1 MFQIDPR
8 NGDIS
13 LTAEGAES
21 LVLGLVEQYVLT
33 VQVKD
38 MGDRP
43 QGHYIRGEVTITVT
57 ENLWVPP
64 SPVAVRENHQG
75 PYPLA
80 VSKVQWN
87 NDRVNYSLEAK
98 PPSPEGP
105 FIIDQEGQIYLTE
118 PLDREQGAEY
128 ALLISVE
135 SSDGE
140 LLDEPLELRVSVTD
154 DNDNAPVCIPESY
167 QATVREQQVQGSH
180 LVTLTAT
187 DQDDPRTENAH
198 LSFRLHSQ
206 EPWNDGRLLF
216 TISANG
222 TLTLA
227 RDMTGYTSM
236 KYQLEVLVADHAGL
250 SGTCTVTVDIEEVND
265 NAPVFPQKQVH
276 Q

>member
-1 MFQIDPR
+1 MIPKGFVHLKDCSQLVALLFTLNVLSVAKVVTVPENYEGEIPWFLTRVKVTDDEGRQLDDPISITIIVTDRNDNAPVFVQETFSARIHKGAHAGYRILSAAATDLDDPLLPSSDLRYKILQQIPAQPSDGMFQIDPR

-57 ENLWVPP
+57 ENLWVPL

-118 PLDREQGAEY
+118 PLDREQGAEVNY
-128 ALLISVE
+128 RIIE
-135 SSDGE
+135 S
-140 LLDEPLELRVSVTD
+140 
-154 DNDNAPVCIPESY
+154 
-167 QATVREQQVQGSH
+167 
-180 LVTLTAT
+180 
-187 DQDDPRTENAH
+187 
-198 LSFRLHSQ
+198 
-206 EPWNDGRLLF
+206 
-216 TISANG
+216 
-222 TLTLA
+222 
-227 RDMTGYTSM
+227 
-236 KYQLEVLVADHAGL
+236 
-250 SGTCTVTVDIEEVND
+250 
-265 NAPVFPQKQVH
+265 
-276 Q
+276 